1 MLFRSCSFI
10 VNVACNSD
18 LPCMAGLHSHPSSAS
33 TNAIADRSSGLNQ
46 NENTNA
52 MRRAARADHVI
63 SNVPT
68 GSSKSPLCGERGRRT
83 NRELQALAHLRV
95 ENLAAV
101 PVEPRRERRLGK
113 DGAQPAPGE
122 RQPTGTRRL

>member
-1 MLFRSCSFI
+1 
-10 VNVACNSD
+10 
-18 LPCMAGLHSHPSSAS
+18 
-33 TNAIADRSSGLNQ
+33 
-46 NENTNA
+46 

-101 PVEPRRERRLGK
+101 HVEPRRERRIGK
-113 DGAQPAPGE
+113 DGAQPATGD
-122 RQPTGTRRL
+122 RQPIRSEEHTSELPSLMRISYAVFCLKNKKPKHTHKK

>member
-1 MLFRSCSFI
+1 
-10 VNVACNSD
+10 
-18 LPCMAGLHSHPSSAS
+18 
-33 TNAIADRSSGLNQ
+33 
-46 NENTNA
+46 

-101 PVEPRRERRLGK
+101 HVEPRRERRIGQDGRSDERRVGK
-113 DGAQPAPGE
+113 E
-122 RQPTGTRRL
+122 RVRSCSSRWSPFLYKKTLIVRACVHHTL